1 MKGTANG
8 YILALLS
15 VIMIIV
21 CLLAVPASASG
32 NPGAGCEADTKFNGT
47 IQGSVYLERQG
58 GLQNSPMTQTFENV
72 PSNISIAR
80 IYTGVW
86 GGSPGKGG
94 FFNITIQNATNGS
107 HTTGTYKACDPES
120 GRCDVLNA
128 SINNGTNYN
137 LDRVNMHDYVTGCGA
152 HFISFNATPYITS
165 GTNTITVK
173 TAGGAGCTEGN
184 WDGRIYLIALLVV
197 YENSSMPY
205 TTYWINEGA
214 LYLSSGSGCSDDA
227 FYAST
232 YFNGTNVSNPAKV
245 KLWSLG
251 WPNVIEA
258 ETKLNNCNIGS
269 ADIKECGSYNCL
281 LKWNNVSAAL
291 NNASNLLEY
300 NDSTPAYERAHVEVL
315 IAEGPGNADLTVTD
329 IEFPT
334 VMRNDTYYTI
344 SANVEN
350 QGGNSTGAFNVS
362 LYVGNVL
369 NSTNQTV
376 SSLAAGQS
384 KVVNFTN
391 VSLGNG
397 CYNFKVVADSNNTVT
412 ETAENNNERT
422 EKYQVGNVIIIRS
435 NSDFADVNKSLA
447 TSESGTYY
455 IQNLNITNCAGS
467 GIHIENTS
475 VPFVIRNCT
484 VHNCS
489 DHGIYIENAKNGT
502 INESKVYDSG
512 LKGIR
517 MVNSSYML
525 IDNNSVYDN
534 SGSYGIDVY
543 MKTMPYLD
551 SHNITISNNT
561 IERNLYGIELFGLDC
576 TIRDN
581 NVLNNTEYGI
591 YVMGND
597 SKICNNTIQDNTD
610 YGVKL
615 YNSFRNYVYC
625 NTFTDNNAGNPG
637 LQAWDDGAANDNH
650 WNTTIGNYWSDWQ
663 SNSEFPCN
671 YTIDGGS
678 NKDYKPMGPYHVYNF
693 SCGAGTDKWAY
704 RWQVNAEPPDLTD
717 NTVPNTEFSTIM
729 YGNITV
735 DDGTFQSDHTIYD
748 GYFATHRFNFSIA
761 EPVSKIARINVTWN
775 GKGWYG
781 KNNPASNHGARLYIW
796 NGTSVSYEELADNA
810 GDDAEATLT
819 GEVTT
824 SISSYINST
833 NVTVLVVQNTPQ
845 GKVGQTTYKSNIETD
860 YIKLVVA
867 L

>member
-1 MKGTANG
+1 MKERINRRT
-8 YILALLS
+8 IALLG
-15 VIMIIV
+15 VIMV

-32 NPGAGCEADTKFNGT
+32 NPGAGCAADTKFNGT

-72 PSNISIAR
+72 PSNITIAR
-80 IYTGVW
+80 IYTGIW

-94 FFNITIQNATNGS
+94 FFNITIQNATDGSNGS
-107 HTTGTYKACDPES
+107 YTTSTYQACDPDS

-128 SINNGTNYN
+128 TLNNGTNYN
-137 LDRVNMHDYVTGCGA
+137 LDKVNMHDYVTGCGA
-152 HFISFNATPYITS
+152 HFISFNATPYITP

-173 TAGGAGCTEGN
+173 TAGGAGCTGGN
-184 WDGRIYLIALLVV
+184 WDGRIYLVALLVV
-197 YENSSMPY
+197 YENSSMPN

-214 LYLSSGSGCSDDA
+214 LYLSSGSDCSDDA

-258 ETKLNNCNIGS
+258 ETKLNNYNLGS
-269 ADIKECGSYNCL
+269 ADIKECGGYNCL

-291 NNASNLLEY
+291 NNVSNLLEY
-300 NDSTPAYERAHVEVL
+300 NDSTPGYERAHVEVL
-315 IAEGPGNADLTVTD
+315 IVEGPGKADLTVTD
-329 IEFPT
+329 IGFPT
-334 VMRNDTYYTI
+334 VMRDGTNYTI
-344 SANVEN
+344 TANVEN

-362 LYVGNVL
+362 LYVGNVQ

-376 SSLAAGQS
+376 SLAAGQS
-384 KVVNFTN
+384 TVVNFTN
-391 VSLGNG
+391 VSLGKN
-397 CYNFKVVADSNNTVT
+397 CYDFKVVADSGNNVT

-422 EKYQVGNVIIIRS
+422 EKYQVGNVIVIKS

-447 TSESGTYY
+447 TNESGTYY

-484 VHNCS
+484 VYNCS
-489 DHGIYIENAKNGT
+489 DHGIYIEDAKNGT
-502 INESKVYDSG
+502 INESKVYGSD

-525 IDNNSVYDN
+525 VDNNSVHDN
-534 SGSYGIDVY
+534 KESYGIDIY
-543 MKTMPYLD
+543 MKVMPYLD

-561 IERNLYGIELFGLDC
+561 IERNLYGIELFGLNC

-581 NVLNNTEYGI
+581 DVLNNTAYGI

-597 SKICNNTIQDNTD
+597 SKICNNNITNSSD

-615 YNSFRNYVYC
+615 YNSARNYVYC
-625 NTFTDNNAGNPG
+625 NNFTDNNAGNPG
-637 LQAWDDGAANDNH
+637 LQAWDNGAVNDNH
-650 WNTTIGNYWSDWQ
+650 WNTTEKGNWWSDWVN
-663 SNSEFPCN
+663 NSGFPCN

-678 NKDYKPMGPYHVYNF
+678 NKDYKPTGPYHVYNF

-704 RWQVNAEPPDLTD
+704 GKNVATRPPGTND
-717 NTVPNTEFSTIM
+717 VPDTEFDTDG
-729 YGNITV
+729 YDNIEA
-735 DDGTFQSDHTIYD
+735 DDGTFQSDQTSGPNR
-748 GYFATHRFNFSIA
+748 GYAAHRFNFTIA
-761 EPVSKIARINVTWN
+761 ESVSSITKINVTWN
-775 GKGWYG
+775 GKGWHDDG
-781 KNNPASNHGARLYIW
+781 DAKNGSYLYIW
-796 NGTSVSYEELADNA
+796 NGTGYEELGNNSMS
-810 GDDAEATLT
+810 GDEVYLT
-819 GEVTT
+819 KEIMSGFSNYTD
-824 SISSYINST
+824 SSGIM
-833 NVTVLVVQNTPQ
+833 TVLVVQ
-845 GKVGQTTYKSNIETD
+845 KSARASGEDSYIETD
-860 YIKLVVA
+860 YVGVA
-867 L
+867 ICATP

>member
-1 MKGTANG
+1 MKGTTNG

-15 VIMIIV
+15 IIMV

-152 HFISFNATPYITS
+152 HFISFNATPYITP

-173 TAGGAGCTEGN
+173 TAKGAGCTEGD
-184 WDGRIYLIALLVV
+184 WDSRIYLIALLVV

-269 ADIKECGSYNCL
+269 ADIKECGGYNCL

-329 IEFPT
+329 IGFPT
-334 VMRNDTYYTI
+334 VMRNDTDYTI
-344 SANVEN
+344 TANVEN

-362 LYVGNVL
+362 LYVDDLL

-376 SSLAAGQS
+376 SSLAAGES

-391 VSLGNG
+391 VSLGKK
-397 CYNFKVVADSNNTVT
+397 CYDFKVVADSNNTVT
-412 ETAENNNERT
+412 EAVENNNERT
-422 EKYQVGNVIIIRS
+422 EKYQVGNVIVVKS

-447 TSESGTYY
+447 TNESGTYY

-502 INESKVYDSG
+502 INESDVYGND

-525 IDNNSVYDN
+525 VDNNSVYDN
-534 SGSYGIDVY
+534 EESYGIDVY

-561 IERNLYGIELFGLDC
+561 IERNLYGIELFGLNC

-581 NVLNNTEYGI
+581 NVLNNTAYGI
-591 YVMGND
+591 YVMAND
-597 SKICNNTIQDNTD
+597 SKIYNNNITNSSD

-615 YNSFRNYVYC
+615 YNSARNYVYC
-625 NTFTDNNAGNPG
+625 NNFTNNNAGNPG

-650 WNTTIGNYWSDWQ
+650 WNTTDANKNYTGNYWKDWQ
-663 SNSEFPCN
+663 NNSGYPCN

-678 NKDYKPMGPYHVYNF
+678 NVDKRPKGLYDF
-693 SCGAGTDKWAY
+693 LTGAGGDKWAFGY
-704 RWQVNAEPPDLTD
+704 QVNAKPPDTCD
-717 NTVPNTEFSTIM
+717 VPRTIFTTSPDE
-729 YGNITV
+729 YVDIKT
-735 DDGTFQSDHTIYD
+735 DDGEYKIANSDSD
-748 GYFATHRFNFSIA
+748 GDYAAHRFNFSIS
-761 EPVSKIARINVTWN
+761 ENVSKIKRINVTWN
-775 GKGWYG
+775 GIGWHD
-781 KNNPASNHGARLYIW
+781 KTPPTSNNGSYLYIW
-796 NGTSVSYEELADNA
+796 KNGTGYEELANNA
-810 GDDAEATLT
+810 AVGADATLT
-819 GEVTT
+819 GERTT
-824 SISSYINST
+824 SISSYINSG
-833 NVTVLVVQNTPQ
+833 NVTILVVQKTAETKQ
-845 GKVGQTTYKSNIETD
+845 GDKSHIETD
-860 YIKLVVA
+860 YVKVVVA
-867 L
+867 P